1 MNVVQ
6 KLFETDSSNTSA
18 LLTRVTLGGVMLA
31 HGLQKLLGWFGGNG
45 FNATMQ
51 VFTEQMNI
59 PAVLA
64 FLVILL
70 ETLGALCLILGLG
83 SRIMA
88 FGIMGIM
95 IGAIA
100 LVHWKYGFFMDWHN
114 VKPGEGFEYH
124 LLAIAA
130 SLGIVLEGGGQW
142 SIDSLLKF
150 GSKRTGDA
158 HSKKVLVGT

>member
-6 KLFETDSSNTSA
+6 KLFATNSNNVSA
-18 LLTRVTLGGVMLA
+18 LLIRVTLGGVILA
-31 HGLQKLLGWFGGNG
+31 HGLRSLLGWFGGHG

-51 VFTEQMNI
+51 AFTQQMNI
-59 PAVLA
+59 PGVIA
-64 FLVILL
+64 FMVILL
-70 ETLGALCLILGLG
+70 ESVGALCLILGLG

-88 FGIMGIM
+88 FGIMSIM
-95 IGAIA
+95 IGAIV
-100 LVHWKYGFFMDWHN
+100 LVHWEHGFFVDWFN
-114 VKPGEGFEYH
+114 TKAGEGFEYH

-150 GSKRTGDA
+150 GSKQSEDA
-158 HSKKVLVGT
+158 HSKKVLVGS